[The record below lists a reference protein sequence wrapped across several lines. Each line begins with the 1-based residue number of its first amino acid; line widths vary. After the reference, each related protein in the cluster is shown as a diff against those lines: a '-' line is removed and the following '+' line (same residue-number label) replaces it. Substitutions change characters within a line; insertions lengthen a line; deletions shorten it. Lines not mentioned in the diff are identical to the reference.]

1 MVIISQ
7 AVICQVTC
15 ANQGFFNK
23 QESSDREKRNAHVRK
38 WLFVAVQSII
48 TQASMGRGDERIYAY
63 YEKKHNN
70 DKKHYY
76 AAVVA
81 CCHKLLKQVYH

>member
-23 QESSDREKRNAHVRK
+23 QESSDREQRNAHVRK
-38 WLFVAVQSII
+38 WLFVAVEHLLLHLREQVCRL
-48 TQASMGRGDERIYAY
+48 ASHI
-63 YEKKHNN
+63 
-70 DKKHYY
+70 
-76 AAVVA
+76 
-81 CCHKLLKQVYH
+81 LKCRDFVILIHFIRLNVFFDLGLI